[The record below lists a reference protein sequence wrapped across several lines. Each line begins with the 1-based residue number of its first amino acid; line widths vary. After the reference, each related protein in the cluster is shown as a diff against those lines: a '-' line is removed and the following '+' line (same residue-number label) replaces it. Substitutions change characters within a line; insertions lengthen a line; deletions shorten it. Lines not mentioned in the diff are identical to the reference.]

1 MPRLPPGIRVRV
13 SKNGTA
19 RYEATAYDPATK
31 SKKALGTFDTVQQAR
46 TAKSQFEVSSG
57 STRRGEMT
65 VSGWAGVWM
74 TDRRLAESTISQY
87 EHSLAAFVDYFGD
100 RTLSSITPEAAAYW
114 ASKQQPAHLDVIS
127 NLFNCAVERGFVETN
142 PFKGLGRKRGRG
154 RADIEVL
161 GSGDIEQLAQAA
173 YLVFDPTYA
182 AVMRALVDVTAKTGL
197 RFGEVAALRWSA
209 IREGTLVVDVQL
221 NKSGKETLPKGEH
234 IRTVRLAPEALAA
247 LESFAPSPN
256 HDYIFYSISGLPLTR
271 GTLYSNWVRI
281 RAAAGFYDTV
291 FHELRHHFGT
301 WMYRNFGDA
310 QLVAD
315 QMGHKD
321 GGLLVL
327 TLYSHLTSEA
337 ARQVVSQRIERDG
350 DLTPIQRGGAL
361 SDGSRTASGNG
372 PGPNGLEGQHH
383 RPISTGE
390 PST

>member
-46 TAKSQFEVSSG
+46 TAKSQFEASSG

-65 VSGWAGVWM
+65 VSEWAELWM
-74 TDRRLAESTISQY
+74 DRRRLAESTVSQY
-87 EHSLAAFVDYFGD
+87 EHSLAGLVKYFGD
-100 RTLSSITPEAAAYW
+100 RTLSSISPEFAASW
-114 ASKQQPAHLDVIS
+114 ASKQQPSHLDVIS
-127 NLFNCAVERGFVETN
+127 NFFERAVERGFVENN

-161 GSGDIEQLAQAA
+161 GSDDIEQLAQAA
-173 YLVFDPTYA
+173 YLVFDPIYA
-182 AVMRALVDVTAKTGL
+182 AVMRALVIVTAKTGL
-197 RFGEVAALRWSA
+197 RYGEVAALRWSA
-209 IREGTLVVDVQL
+209 IRDGTLVVEAQL
-221 NKSGKETLPKGEH
+221 NKAGKEALPKGEH
-234 IRTVRLAPEALAA
+234 VRTVRLTPEALAA

-256 HDYIFYSISGLPLTR
+256 HDFIFYSITGLPLSR
-271 GTLYSNWVRI
+271 GTLYYNWARM
-281 RAAAGFYDTV
+281 RAATGFHKTV
-291 FHELRHHFGT
+291 FHDLRHHFGT
-301 WMYRNFGDA
+301 WVYRNFGDA
-310 QLVAD
+310 QLVAGL
-315 QMGHKD
+315 MGHKD
-321 GGLLVL
+321 GGVLVL

-350 DLTPIQRGGAL
+350 DLAPIQRGGAL

-372 PGPNGLEGQHH
+372 PASKGLEGQHH
-383 RPISTGE
+383 RPKSTGE